1 MVFHLLTVAISI
13 TFALCFLAIYLYE
26 TSKKA
31 PIILSIAYACGSIA
45 LVIGYFRSSF
55 DPAHATIITNILYTT
70 TMFLTT
76 TGIAVHF
83 KNKLPI
89 LLMTTIVILQANI
102 LMYHIY
108 WQPDITIRTIA
119 SNLSAAGLIACSLFV
134 IPRDSKLL
142 IDRIM
147 FWVVI
152 SISIQF
158 VLRSALVIYVTQYQN
173 FVLTDANYE
182 QSIIATSL
190 YFSIAVFS
198 VILAVTVCIAFGMDA
213 ISDIKKIANSDVLS
227 GLLNR
232 RGFEVEARKEIASA
246 HNNGLPTTM
255 IVTDLDKFKS
265 INDNYGHV
273 IGDKVIQEF
282 GNLLSTSLR
291 TGDISGRMGGEEFCI
306 LLHAADIHLGR
317 LFAENIRRRIEDK
330 LFETDEG
337 TFSLTASFGVA
348 ELRENENYNTLF
360 ARADEELYNA
370 KNSGR
375 NQVRP
380 KRMNYILKSVM

>member
-1 MVFHLLTVAISI
+1 MVFQLLTLGISI

-31 PIILSIAYACGSIA
+31 PAILSIAYTCGSIS
-45 LVIGYFRSSF
+45 LVIGYFRYSF
-55 DPAHATIITNILYTT
+55 EPAHATIITNILYTA

-89 LLMTTIVILQANI
+89 LLMTTIVVLHAVVLNYY
-102 LMYHIY
+102 LF
-108 WQPDITIRTIA
+108 WQPDITVRTVA

-134 IPRDSKLL
+134 IPRESKLL

-147 FWVVI
+147 LWVVI
-152 SISIQF
+152 AISIQF
-158 VLRSALVIYVTQYQN
+158 VLRSMFLMYVTIYQN
-173 FVLTDANYE
+173 YVLTDANYE
-182 QSIIATSL
+182 QSIITTSL
-190 YFSIAVFS
+190 YFSISIFS
-198 VILAVTVCIAFGMDA
+198 VILAVTACIAFGMDA

-232 RGFEVEARKEIASA
+232 RGFEVEARREIADA
-246 HNNGLPTTM
+246 HNKGLPVTM
-255 IVTDLDKFKS
+255 IVSDLDKFKS
-265 INDNYGHV
+265 INDTYGHIV
-273 IGDKVIQEF
+273 GDTVIQEY
-282 GNLLSTSLR
+282 GNLLKSSLR

-330 LFETDEG
+330 LFETEEE